1 LIELSFHREIY
12 AGPSIDEAVKIFAS
26 YATFELEEQP
36 EHWRVR
42 ITAASPE
49 RERRIAG
56 ELGNFALGLT
66 IKSGG
71 KAGGKPGDT
80 SRDESGGTSRDASPP
95 GQKASA

>member
-1 LIELSFHREIY
+1 LIELLFHRDIY
-12 AGPSIDEAVKIFAS
+12 AGPSVDEAVKIFAS

-42 ITAASPE
+42 ITGTSEA

-56 ELGNFALGLT
+56 ELGNYALGLT

-71 KAGGKPGDT
+71 ASASKSGDAKT
-80 SRDESGGTSRDASPP
+80 S

>member
-1 LIELSFHREIY
+1 MIELQFHRAIY
-12 AGPSIDEAVKIFAS
+12 AGPSVDEAVKVFAS

-42 ITAASPE
+42 ITAASAD

-56 ELGNFALGLT
+56 ELGNYALGLT

-71 KAGGKPGDT
+71 ATPA
-80 SRDESGGTSRDASPP
+80 E
-95 GQKASA
+95 QKASA